1 MRVLTCQGL
10 WCILVSLRG
19 LLSGFLM
26 LTGQTGQVATSL
38 LPQLNYEP
46 VPVRVFFGVVN
57 FRAMHSNII
66 TQFKSACL
74 ESIHC
79 GFLVIPCDL

>member
-1 MRVLTCQGL
+1 MHPGVPQGSFVRL
-10 WCILVSLRG
+10 PDADWPDWASCY
-19 LLSGFLM
+19 F
-26 LTGQTGQVATSL
+26 QL